1 MRPRHGLTVLMMVL
15 VAGGLLGAREVGA
28 QAPDASGSSGSTPPP
43 AAASPDLQ
51 TVSPPR
57 GGSLE
62 QERTAG
68 VGPRIHEPIFLEP
81 LAITTEQT
89 RFGLSSWIAPGAPF
103 DHQENPG
110 GVAVGFT
117 IAWPPPARDVPSS
130 GPSAWRGSA
139 AR

>member
-1 MRPRHGLTVLMMVL
+1 MLMMVL
-15 VAGGLLGAREVGA
+15 VAGGFLGARAVGA
-28 QAPDASGSSGSTPPP
+28 QAPDASGSPGPP

-62 QERTAG
+62 QERTPG

-81 LAITTEQT
+81 LAITTEHT

>member
-1 MRPRHGLTVLMMVL
+1 MRPRYGLTMLMMVL
-15 VAGGLLGAREVGA
+15 VAGGFLGARAVGA
-28 QAPDASGSSGSTPPP
+28 QAPDASGSPGSTPPP

-62 QERTAG
+62 QERTPG

-81 LAITTEQT
+81 LAITTEHT

-139 AR
+139 GR

>member
-1 MRPRHGLTVLMMVL
+1 MRPRYGLTMLMMVL
-15 VAGGLLGAREVGA
+15 VAGGLLGARAVGA
-28 QAPDASGSSGSTPPP
+28 QAPDASGSPGSTPPP

-62 QERTAG
+62 QERTPG

-81 LAITTEQT
+81 MATTTEQT
-89 RFGLSSWIAPGAPF
+89 RLGLSSWIAPGAPF

-110 GVAVGFT
+110 GVAIGFT

-139 AR
+139 GR

>member
-1 MRPRHGLTVLMMVL
+1 MLMMVL
-15 VAGGLLGAREVGA
+15 VAVGLLVAQAVGA
-28 QAPDASGSSGSTPPP
+28 QAPDASGSPGGTPPP

-51 TVSPPR
+51 TVSPLR

-62 QERTAG
+62 QERTPG

-81 LAITTEQT
+81 LAITTEHT

-110 GVAVGFT
+110 GIAVGFT
-117 IAWPPPARDVPSS
+117 IAWPPPVRDVPSS